1 MTEIRTRFA
10 PSPTGNLHIGGAR
23 TALFNY
29 LFSKSQNGKF
39 LLRIEDTDQKRSSQE
54 AIDIILD
61 GLKWLGLNFDEEII
75 FQSKNIKHHQE
86 AVEKLL
92 KSGRAYYC
100 YISKEE
106 LEQKRREAQ
115 KNGNF
120 FRFQSPYRDKIW
132 DKNEEKQ
139 HSKPVVRIR

>member
-92 KSGRAYYC
+92 KSGRELDTLDALKQDSRLRKNSEGMSYYLWLTLA
-100 YISKEE
+100 ISV
-106 LEQKRREAQ
+106 LGFAIT
-115 KNGNF
+115 
-120 FRFQSPYRDKIW
+120 KI
-132 DKNEEKQ
+132 K
-139 HSKPVVRIR
+139 

>member
-75 FQSKNIKHHQE
+75 FQSKNPSFLLPHKH
-86 AVEKLL
+86 
-92 KSGRAYYC
+92 
-100 YISKEE
+100 
-106 LEQKRREAQ
+106 
-115 KNGNF
+115 
-120 FRFQSPYRDKIW
+120 
-132 DKNEEKQ
+132 
-139 HSKPVVRIR
+139 